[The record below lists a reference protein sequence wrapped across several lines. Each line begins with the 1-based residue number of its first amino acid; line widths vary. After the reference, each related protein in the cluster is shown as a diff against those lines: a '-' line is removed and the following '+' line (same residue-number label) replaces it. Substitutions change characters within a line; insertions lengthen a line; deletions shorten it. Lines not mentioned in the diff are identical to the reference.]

1 MYHIITTSHHIKLLD
16 QDPTTRLGS
25 GANGSENVKNHPY
38 FADIDW
44 GKLERKEIV
53 PPYRPQVQGEMDTSH
68 IDPVFTSEPPVDSMV
83 ERSELSANM
92 NQFDGFTYVG
102 PSELSL
108 Q

>member
-1 MYHIITTSHHIKLLD
+1 
-16 QDPTTRLGS
+16 
-25 GANGSENVKNHPY
+25 
-38 FADIDW
+38 
-44 GKLERKEIV
+44 
-53 PPYRPQVQGEMDTSH
+53 MDTSQ
-68 IDPVFTSEPPVDSMV
+68 IDPVFTSEAAIDSVV